1 MIDIKMLLCE
11 HHDVRTTL
19 SLDEDVAKALRRE
32 MRRSGTSS
40 WKAAVNHFLRLGLL
54 TVGKEQR
61 KSFAVQ
67 PRPLSLPPGLNYDN
81 VEELLEALDGAT
93 HK

>member
-1 MIDIKMLLCE
+1 M
-11 HHDVRTTL
+11 RTTL
-19 SLDEDVAKALRRE
+19 SLDEDVAKAIRRE

-54 TVGKEQR
+54 AVGKEQR
-61 KSFAVQ
+61 KPFVVQ
-67 PRPLSLPPGLNYDN
+67 PRPLGLPSGLDYDN

>member
-1 MIDIKMLLCE
+1 MLLCE